1 MSRLSCLGASVAT
14 VATVAALL
22 TAPPVLAEDAPAAN
36 PATPAGPWTITKHID
51 LASRYVLR
59 GVTTT
64 YGNGQPLGNAGADA
78 PESDQAAL
86 QWGIDFVHTSGW
98 SFGYWASTINYS
110 YKQLGNSYSDRSIT
124 AFQKPRSVENDF
136 YFAYA
141 GNIMG
146 DLGYILG
153 MTGYYYANGT
163 HANALE
169 TKAGLT
175 WGALSF
181 NAQTLL
187 NDVVWGNKGDTYW
200 TLVYTKPLPYD
211 ITFTG
216 TLGAYTYKREG
227 KYLGT
232 RDTATGTACAAGE
245 AFVVNGC
252 FAGNGPSSGG
262 LRHLT
267 LGLSAP
273 FPDSSLSWS
282 LQAILGGYNR
292 FDVKQGNQLVGML
305 SWGF

>member
-1 MSRLSCLGASVAT
+1 LTTYATSLSRLCTFGTCA
-14 VATVAALL
+14 AALTTL
-22 TAPPVLAEDAPAAN
+22 LACAPALADDAAPAAA
-36 PATPAGPWTITKHID
+36 PGGPWTITKHID

-86 QWGIDFVHTSGW
+86 QWGIDFVHSSGW

-124 AFQKPRSVENDF
+124 EFQKPRSVENDL
-136 YFAYA
+136 YFAYT
-141 GNIMG
+141 GNISG
-146 DLGYILG
+146 DLGYTLG
-153 MTGYYYANGT
+153 MTGYYYANGS

-216 TLGAYTYKREG
+216 RSGLTP
-227 KYLGT
+227 
-232 RDTATGTACAAGE
+232 TAARAST
-245 AFVVNGC
+245 
-252 FAGNGPSSGG
+252 
-262 LRHLT
+262 
-267 LGLSAP
+267 SAP
-273 FPDSSLSWS
+273 ATPPPVPPAARARLSWS
-282 LQAILGGYNR
+282 MAASPATAPAA
-292 FDVKQGNQLVGML
+292 VACAT
-305 SWGF
+305 